1 MKERLLIVSNRLPV
15 QLSEKNGKMSV
26 VPSAGGLVSSIKS
39 YLQRKNEESAA
50 AEDQVPVWIG
60 TLEVTE
66 KKYNTMQLS
75 GMLVDDDFAMS
86 PVFLSSTTLD
96 KFYNGFCND
105 TIWPLFHYFPSY
117 ARFKDDYFEHYL
129 LANQR
134 FCEKVLATYRPGD
147 IIWIHDYHLMLLPA
161 MLRRQLP
168 HATIG
173 FFLHIPFP
181 SFELF
186 RMLPGLW
193 RKEVLE
199 GMLGADLVG
208 FHTNSYAQY
217 FLNSVKQLLGY
228 ESSLRSVMTPERS
241 VTVDVFP
248 VSIDYDKFHNV
259 MSKPEIFA
267 ERNRIRKKLA
277 DVQLIV
283 SVDRL
288 DYTKG
293 IANRL
298 EGFELFLKNHPEYA
312 ERVSYIMVVVP
323 SRDIIMKYKENKET
337 IEGLVSRING
347 QFGSLEWTPVI
358 YQYKSI
364 DFKKMNGLYLA
375 ADVALITPVRDGMN
389 LVAKEYVASR
399 SDRRGVLVLSETAGA
414 AAELGEAIIIN
425 PTDRREVA
433 AALLQ
438 ALTMSPREQMS
449 RNEFMQKRL
458 KNYDV
463 IKWAKEFTTQLIAAR
478 RQHET
483 MKVKLLSAQT
493 EDSIVE
499 HYRGAE
505 KRLFLL
511 DYDGTLTPIARAP
524 HLAVPGANLLEL
536 LKSITEDERNT
547 VLIIS
552 GRQKE
557 ILEEWFGNLHVD
569 LVAEHGVFS
578 KRAGKEWE
586 SAPVTTEWMEVVLQ
600 TMNTFTDRC
609 PGSFIEEKHFSL
621 AWHYRNADAEL
632 GFVRSRELQSTL
644 SEQAAHL
651 DFHVTEGKKV
661 IEARPRGIDKGTA
674 ALAWLTSGHFDF
686 IFAAGDDRTDEDM
699 FRSIPPEAYSIRV
712 GLTQSAARYN
722 VSQQKDIPG
731 LLSRMLRAQPE
742 ISGQK
747 VLS

>member
-15 QLSEKNGKMSV
+15 QLSEKNGKMSI

-66 KKYNTMQLS
+66 KKYKTMHLS

-228 ESSLRSVMTPERS
+228 ENSLRSVMTPERC

-259 MSKPEIFA
+259 MGKPEIFA

-277 DVQLIV
+277 DVQLII

-312 ERVSYIMVVVP
+312 ERVSYIMIVVP

-463 IKWAKEFTTQLIAAR
+463 IKWAKEFTTQLVAAR
-478 RQHET
+478 RQQET
-483 MKVKLLSAQT
+483 MKVKLLSPQS
-493 EDSIVE
+493 EDAIVE
-499 HYRGAE
+499 HYRQAE

-511 DYDGTLTPIARAP
+511 DYDGTLTAIARAP
-524 HLAVPGANLLEL
+524 HLAVPGADLLEL
-536 LKSITEDERNT
+536 LRSISEDERNT

-557 ILEEWFGNLHVD
+557 ILEEWFGNLHVN

-578 KRAGKEWE
+578 KHAGKEWE
-586 SAPVTTEWMEVVLQ
+586 SVPVTTEWMDVVLQ

-621 AWHYRNADAEL
+621 AWHYRNADTEL

-644 SEQAAHL
+644 SEQAAYL
-651 DFHVTEGKKV
+651 DFHVIEGKKV

-674 ALAWLTSGHFDF
+674 ALAWLTGDHFDF
-686 IFAAGDDRTDEDM
+686 ILAAGDDRTDEDL

-712 GLTQSAARYN
+712 GLTQSVARYN
-722 VSQQKDIPG
+722 VSLQKDILA
-731 LLSRMLRAQPE
+731 LLSKMLRAQAE
-742 ISGQK
+742 TNEQE
-747 VLS
+747 VLP